1 MKKIVLYIALMML
14 VAPVTQERVCAGENN
29 NPQTVTNQAIPLKS
43 DDERIFEQQEFA
55 KMKADEAIK
64 NAKKQNSEYK
74 KAQKAAKKELQNLR
88 RQRNEERLR
97 YEKKLQEKQ
106 SENTKIM
113 AEPEKTVSD
122 NVSEEKSAEK
132 NLQQETKDIK
142 HNLQPQEP
150 EPMAPKR
157 TEGLVE
163 DEKVIME
170 NSQTVYDGIKPQ
182 DEEYNE
188 ELPSQELKT
197 YKKTEPEKLF
207 NAIEQT
213 EQDEQKNVSKPADEE
228 LSPVA
233 DKKSDYVPV
242 EKNKK
247 EIAQYKK
254 QIKQAG
260 LKFNE
265 EDFVKQAE
273 MNNTEMV
280 RTYLMAGMKPD
291 TSLKSNTT
299 PLIWASFNGNLSMVK
314 NLAEAGA
321 NVNIVNADG
330 FTPLHAAV
338 ESENPEVV
346 RYLLQCGAKINTATA
361 KDGTTPLHTAC
372 YKGNREIVQ
381 ILLVAGANVEAKTVH
396 GATPLVTATFYGKK
410 DIVECLKANGA
421 KIDIDSKEG
430 EVLAKSAIT
439 ANKTDSYDELVKAGA
454 DINMTD
460 AEGKTMLQSAV
471 EKGDAK
477 TVEMLIKDGANVN
490 VKCKYKDSSDVTP
503 LMTAVLTKN
512 ETIVKSL
519 LKANADLNL
528 KDKNLGLTALQIA
541 VLQGDE
547 DTVADLIFN
556 GADINSLTNDGFT
569 SADLALG
576 KKDIS
581 MLKKLVASGAMFGKK
596 TGGILVQYG
605 CSMTYDSAKSLYKI
619 DTNDAISAVLELEQT
634 QNDEYVKYMEK
645 SYTFRKEQGFVLNAH
660 ILKVYRLLYE
670 MIK

>member
-14 VAPVTQERVCAGENN
+14 IVPTLGGENVCAKDAN
-29 NPQTVTNQAIPLKS
+29 KS
-43 DDERIFEQQEFA
+43 PEERTFEQQEFA

-74 KAQKAAKKELQNLR
+74 KAQKMAKKELQNLK
-88 RQRNEERLR
+88 RQRNEERLQ
-97 YEKKLQEKQ
+97 YEKELQEKQ
-106 SENTKIM
+106 SANTKIM
-113 AEPEKTVSD
+113 AEPEKAVSD
-122 NVSEEKSAEK
+122 NVTEEKVNE
-132 NLQQETKDIK
+132 NVENQEVKEIK

-150 EPMAPKR
+150 QPIAPKR

-170 NSQTVYDGIKPQ
+170 NSQTVYEGVKPEN
-182 DEEYNE
+182 EEYNE
-188 ELPSQELKT
+188 ELPTQELKKENKET
-197 YKKTEPEKLF
+197 SGKLF
-207 NAIEQT
+207 DAIEQT
-213 EQDEQKNVSKPADEE
+213 QKDTQSAENISEPQQNEE
-228 LSPVA
+228 ITEVT
-233 DKKSDYVPV
+233 DKKNDYTPV

-291 TSLKSNTT
+291 MSLKSNTT

-321 NVNIVNADG
+321 NVNVVNADG

-338 ESENPEVV
+338 ESEKPDVV
-346 RYLLQCGAKINTATA
+346 RYLLQRGAKINTATT

-381 ILLVAGANVEAKTVH
+381 ILLVAGANIEAKTVH

-460 AEGKTMLQSAV
+460 SDGKTMLQSAV
-471 EKGDAK
+471 EKGDVK

-490 VKCKYKDSSDVTP
+490 VKCKYKESSDVTP
-503 LMTAVLTKN
+503 LMTAVIAKN
-512 ETIVKSL
+512 EAIIKAL
-519 LKANADLNL
+519 LKVNVDLNL
-528 KDKNLGLTALQIA
+528 KEKNLGLTALQIA

-556 GADINSLTNDGFT
+556 GADIDSLSNDGFT
-569 SADLALG
+569 AADLALG
-576 KKDIS
+576 KKDVS
-581 MLKKLVASGAMFGKK
+581 MLRKLVASGAMFGKK

-605 CSMTYDSAKSLYKI
+605 CSMTYDSAKNLYKI
-619 DTNDAISAVLELEQT
+619 DTNDAITAVLELEQN
-634 QNDEYVKYMEK
+634 QNAEYVKYMEK
-645 SYTFRKEQGFVLNAH
+645 SYTFRKEQGFALNQH

-670 MIK
+670 LIK